1 MTVEQSDVDILTA
14 TLWSVDRQG
23 NKLGL
28 HDSKCADLFLC
39 FSYPGV
45 FITKGDVGVG
55 TIVGSAVF
63 NILCIIGVC
72 GIFSVQVQFTVHT
85 HTQKNILWSWSML
98 GVWPQVDPGR
108 MLSIYLS
115 MQSNICDIRLSQTIH
130 LSCWPLLR
138 DSSYYTLSITALI
151 VVSNSRKSH
160 KKYR

>member
-1 MTVEQSDVDILTA
+1 MIVTVEQSDVDILTA

-28 HDSKCADLFLC
+28 HDSKCADSFLC

-85 HTQKNILWSWSML
+85 HTRKNKISCDREACWGSDLKL
-98 GVWPQVDPGR
+98 TPDVCYR
-108 MLSIYLS
+108 SICPCKVIS
-115 MQSNICDIRLSQTIH
+115 VISVCHRQSICPAGL
-130 LSCWPLLR
+130 C
-138 DSSYYTLSITALI
+138 
-151 VVSNSRKSH
+151 
-160 KKYR
+160 